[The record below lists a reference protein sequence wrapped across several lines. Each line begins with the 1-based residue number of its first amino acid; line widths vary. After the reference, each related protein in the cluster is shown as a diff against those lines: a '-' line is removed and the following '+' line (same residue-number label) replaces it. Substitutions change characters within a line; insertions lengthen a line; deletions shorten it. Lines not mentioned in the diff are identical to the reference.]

1 MAQEMYKHDAL
12 LHLVW
17 AIAQADEPEENVWV
31 GKISDEEYDFFRKIR
46 RDEGI
51 EINFS
56 DFIDKR
62 SNLQRKYGNDSV
74 VQEALKATNG
84 CGRKWRV
91 KVYGYMWRMA
101 MNSWEGERYSDG
113 TRDTITDAEM
123 VIIEKA
129 RNYFK
134 ITEEE
139 DDECLDLSRM

>member
-31 GKISDEEYDFFRKIR
+31 GKISDEEYNFFSEIINK
-46 RDEGI
+46 EGI

-62 SNLQRKYGNDSV
+62 SNLQHKYGNDSV

-91 KVYGYMWRMA
+91 KVYGYMWSMA
-101 MNSWEGERYSDG
+101 MESWEGDYSKSG
-113 TRDTITDAEM
+113 NRDSITDAEM

-139 DDECLDLSRM
+139 DDECLALTF